1 MNKTD
6 KLLESLNSLIKKAEE
21 SERKNLME
29 SVPDFPGLSKIP
41 GFVEEYEKGIARL
54 LRRQRKKFLDG
65 LNGFIGK
72 DSKETLE
79 TLLVFFTQNLFAEDD
94 FEDEFQELTEGFLQQ
109 TIEELAEVIMD
120 SIDPEVPFKVLSTR
134 TVNWIKDWSK
144 KLAEIMKLNTHEAVE
159 NVLTNAIENGSSIQ
173 DIELTLKDMPQFDRE
188 RARTTAITEVLAA
201 SSAAQH
207 ESYVQSPAV
216 KKKKWRHSGGKKN
229 NPRENHID
237 LDGTV
242 IGVDEEFHIPGSS
255 ETCMFPRDHHLSAGE
270 RVHCHCILNPVIDRE
285 ILGLS
290 EYEKESIRF
299 QVLMELNE
307 NKFEKEDK
315 ISKGIIV

>member
-6 KLLESLNSLIKKAEE
+6 KLLESLTAFIQKAEE
-21 SERKNLME
+21 NEREKLVE
-29 SVPDFPGLSKIP
+29 VVPDFPGLSKIP

-65 LNGFIGK
+65 LNGFINK

-79 TLLVFFTQNLFAEDD
+79 ALLVFFTQNLFAEDD
-94 FEDEFQELTEGFLQQ
+94 FEEEFQELTEGFLQQ
-109 TIEELAEVIMD
+109 TVEELAGVIMD
-120 SIDPEVPFKVLSTR
+120 SLDPDVPFEALSTR
-134 TVNWIKDWSK
+134 AADWIKGWSE
-144 KLAEIMKLNTHEAVE
+144 KLAKIMKLNTHEAVE
-159 NVLTNAIENGSSIQ
+159 NILADAIENGSSIQ

-207 ESYVQSPAV
+207 ESYAQSPAV

-229 NPRENHID
+229 NPRENHVD

-242 IGVDEEFHIPGSS
+242 IGVEEEFQIPDSS
-255 ETCMFPRDHHLSAGE
+255 ETCMFPRDPKLSAGE
-270 RVHCHCILNPVIDRE
+270 RVHCHCVLSPVVDNE

-290 EYEKESIRF
+290 AEEKENIRRE
-299 QVLMELNE
+299 VLANME
-307 NKFEKEDK
+307 
-315 ISKGIIV
+315 

>member
-6 KLLESLNSLIKKAEE
+6 KLLESLNVFIQKAEE
-21 SERKNLME
+21 NQYKQLGEM
-29 SVPDFPGLSKIP
+29 VPDFPGKSNIP
-41 GFVEEYEKGIARL
+41 KYVEDYEKGIARL

-65 LNGFIGK
+65 LNGFVSK

-79 TLLVFFTQNLFAEDD
+79 ALLVFFTQNLFAEDD
-94 FEDEFQELTEGFLQQ
+94 FEEEFQELTEGFLQQ

-120 SIDPEVPFKVLSTR
+120 SIDPEVPFKVLSNR
-134 TVNWIKDWSK
+134 TINWIKGWSE
-144 KLAEIMKLNTHEAVE
+144 KLTKIMKLNTHEAVE
-159 NVLTNAIENGSSIQ
+159 NVLTNAIENGSTIQ
-173 DIELTLKDMPQFDRE
+173 DIGLTLKDMPQFDRE

-207 ESYVQSPAV
+207 ESFAQSPAV

-242 IGVDEEFHIPGSS
+242 IGVDEEFQIPGSS
-255 ETCMFPRDHHLSAGE
+255 ETCMFPRDPKLSAGE
-270 RVHCHCILNPVIDRE
+270 RVHCHCVLSPVVDNK

-290 EYEKESIRF
+290 PEEKEEIRRE
-299 QVLMELNE
+299 VLANME
-307 NKFEKEDK
+307 
-315 ISKGIIV
+315 

>member
-6 KLLESLNSLIKKAEE
+6 KLLDSLNAFIQKAEE
-21 SERKNLME
+21 DEREKLVE
-29 SVPDFPGLSKIP
+29 VVPDFPGLSKIP

-79 TLLVFFTQNLFAEDD
+79 ALLVFFTQNLFAEDD
-94 FEDEFQELTEGFLQQ
+94 FEEEFHELTEGFLQQ
-109 TIEELAEVIMD
+109 TVEELAGVIMD
-120 SIDPEVPFKVLSTR
+120 SLDPDVPFEALSTR
-134 TVNWIKDWSK
+134 AADWIKGWSE
-144 KLAEIMKLNTHEAVE
+144 KLAKVMKLNTHEAVE
-159 NVLTNAIENGSSIQ
+159 NVLTDAIENGSSIQ
-173 DIELTLKDMPQFDRE
+173 DIELRLKDMPQFDRE
-188 RARTTAITEVLAA
+188 RARATAITEVLAA

-207 ESYVQSPAV
+207 ESYTQSPAV

-237 LDGTV
+237 LDDTV
-242 IGVDEEFHIPGSS
+242 IGVDEEFQIPGSN
-255 ETCMFPRDHHLSAGE
+255 ETCMFPRDPKLSAGE
-270 RVHCHCILNPVIDRE
+270 RVHCHCVLSPVVDNE

-290 EYEKESIRF
+290 VKEKEEIRRE
-299 QVLMELNE
+299 VLANME
-307 NKFEKEDK
+307 
-315 ISKGIIV
+315 

>member
-6 KLLESLNSLIKKAEE
+6 KLLESLNAFILKAEE
-21 SERKNLME
+21 NQYKHLGEM
-29 SVPDFPGLSKIP
+29 VPDFPGKLNIP
-41 GFVEEYEKGIARL
+41 KYVEEYEKGIARL

-65 LNGFIGK
+65 LNSFISK

-79 TLLVFFTQNLFAEDD
+79 ALLVFFTQNLFAEDD
-94 FEDEFQELTEGFLQQ
+94 FEEEFQELTEGFLQQ
-109 TIEELAEVIMD
+109 TIEELAVVIMD
-120 SIDPEVPFKVLSTR
+120 SIDPEVPFKVLSNR
-134 TVNWIKDWSK
+134 TTNWIKGWSE
-144 KLAEIMKLNTHEAVE
+144 KLAQIMKLNTHEAVE
-159 NVLTNAIENGSSIQ
+159 TVLTNAIENGSSIQ

-216 KKKKWRHSGGKKN
+216 KKKKWRHSGEKKN

-242 IGVDEEFHIPGSS
+242 IGVDEEFQIPGSR
-255 ETCMFPRDHHLSAGE
+255 ETCMFPRDSKLSAGE
-270 RVHCHCILNPVIDRE
+270 RVRCHCVLSPVVDNE

-290 EYEKESIRF
+290 AEEKEKIRREA
-299 QVLMELNE
+299 LANME
-307 NKFEKEDK
+307 
-315 ISKGIIV
+315 

>member
-6 KLLESLNSLIKKAEE
+6 KLLESLNVFIQKAEE
-21 SERKNLME
+21 NHYKQLGEM
-29 SVPDFPGLSKIP
+29 VPDFPGKSNIP
-41 GFVEEYEKGIARL
+41 KYVEDYEKGIARL

-65 LNGFIGK
+65 LNGFVSK

-79 TLLVFFTQNLFAEDD
+79 SLLVFFTQNLFAEDD
-94 FEDEFQELTEGFLQQ
+94 FEEEFQELTEGFLQQ

-120 SIDPEVPFKVLSTR
+120 SIDTEVPFKVLSTR

-159 NVLTNAIENGSSIQ
+159 NILTEAIENGSSIQ

-207 ESYVQSPAV
+207 ESYAQSPAV

-229 NPRENHID
+229 NPRESHID

-242 IGVDEEFHIPGSS
+242 IAVDEEFQIPGSG
-255 ETCMFPRDHHLSAGE
+255 ETCMFPRDPKLSAGE
-270 RVHCHCILNPVIDRE
+270 RVHCHCVLSPVVDNE

-290 EYEKESIRF
+290 AEEKEKIRREA
-299 QVLMELNE
+299 LANME
-307 NKFEKEDK
+307 
-315 ISKGIIV
+315 

>member
-6 KLLESLNSLIKKAEE
+6 KLLESLNVFIQKAEE
-21 SERKNLME
+21 NQYKQLGEM
-29 SVPDFPGLSKIP
+29 VPDFPGKSNIP
-41 GFVEEYEKGIARL
+41 KYVEDYEKGIARL
-54 LRRQRKKFLDG
+54 LRRQRKKFLNG
-65 LNGFIGK
+65 LNGFVSK

-79 TLLVFFTQNLFAEDD
+79 ALLVFFTQNLFAEDD
-94 FEDEFQELTEGFLQQ
+94 FEEEFQELTEGFLQQ

-120 SIDPEVPFKVLSTR
+120 SIDTEVPFKVLSTR

-159 NVLTNAIENGSSIQ
+159 NILTEAIENGSSIQ

-207 ESYVQSPAV
+207 ESYAQSPAV

-229 NPRENHID
+229 NPRESHID

-242 IGVDEEFHIPGSS
+242 IAVDEEFQIPGSG
-255 ETCMFPRDHHLSAGE
+255 ETCMFPRDPKLSAGE
-270 RVHCHCILNPVIDRE
+270 RVHCHCILSPVVDPDI
-285 ILGLS
+285 IKLPS
-290 EYEKESIRF
+290 EKKETIRM
-299 QVLMELNE
+299 QVLNNL
-307 NKFEKEDK
+307 
-315 ISKGIIV
+315 

>member
-6 KLLESLNSLIKKAEE
+6 KLLESLNVFIQKAEE
-21 SERKNLME
+21 NQYKQLGEM
-29 SVPDFPGLSKIP
+29 VPDFPGKSNIP
-41 GFVEEYEKGIARL
+41 KYVEEYEKGIARL
-54 LRRQRKKFLDG
+54 LRRQHKKFLDG
-65 LNGFIGK
+65 LKGFVSK
-72 DSKETLE
+72 DSEETLKA
-79 TLLVFFTQNLFAEDD
+79 LLVFFTQNLFAEDD
-94 FEDEFQELTEGFLQQ
+94 FEEEFQELTEGFLQQ
-109 TIEELAEVIMD
+109 TIEEMAEVIMD

-159 NVLTNAIENGSSIQ
+159 NVLTDAIENGSSIQ

-207 ESYVQSPAV
+207 ESYAQSPAV

-242 IGVDEEFHIPGSS
+242 IGVDEEFQIPGSE
-255 ETCMFPRDHHLSAGE
+255 ETCMFPRDPKLSAGE
-270 RVHCHCILNPVIDRE
+270 RVHCHCVLSPVVDNE

-290 EYEKESIRF
+290 PEEKEEIRKKT
-299 QVLMELNE
+299 L
-307 NKFEKEDK
+307 D
-315 ISKGIIV
+315 GIC

>member
-6 KLLESLNSLIKKAEE
+6 KLLESLNSFIKKAEE
-21 SERKNLME
+21 DERKNLME
-29 SVPDFPGLSKIP
+29 SVPDFPGLFMIP
-41 GFVEEYEKGIARL
+41 KYVETYEKDVAKL
-54 LRRQRKKFLDG
+54 LRRHRKKFLDG
-65 LNGFIGK
+65 LNGFISK

-79 TLLVFFTQNLFAEDD
+79 ALLVFFTQNLFAEDD
-94 FEDEFQELTEGFLQQ
+94 FEEEFQELTEGFLQQ
-109 TIEELAEVIMD
+109 TIEELTEVIMD

-159 NVLTNAIENGSSIQ
+159 NILTDAIENGSSIQ
-173 DIELTLKDMPQFDRE
+173 DIELTLKDMPQFGRD

-207 ESYVQSPAV
+207 ESYAQSPAV

-242 IGVDEEFHIPGSS
+242 IGVDEEFQIPGSS
-255 ETCMFPRDHHLSAGE
+255 ETCMFPRDPKLSTRE
-270 RVHCHCILNPVIDRE
+270 RVNCHCVLSPVVDNE

-290 EYEKESIRF
+290 AEEKIR
-299 QVLMELNE
+299 
-307 NKFEKEDK
+307 EKID
-315 ISKGIIV
+315 II

>member
-6 KLLESLNSLIKKAEE
+6 QLLNSLSAFIRKAEE
-21 SERKNLME
+21 DEKKDLME
-29 SVPDFPGLSKIP
+29 GIPDFPGLSKIP

-54 LRRQRKKFLDG
+54 LRRQRKRFLDG

-72 DSKETLE
+72 ESKETLE
-79 TLLVFFTQNLFAEDD
+79 ALLMFFTQNLFAEDD
-94 FEDEFQELTEGFLQQ
+94 FEEEFQELTEGFLQQ
-109 TIEELAEVIMD
+109 TVEELAGVIMD
-120 SIDPEVPFKVLSTR
+120 SLDRDVPFEALSTR
-134 TVNWIKDWSK
+134 AADWIKGWSE

-159 NVLTNAIENGSSIQ
+159 NVLTDAIENGFSIQ
-173 DIELTLKDMPQFDRE
+173 DIELTLKDLPQFDRD

-207 ESYVQSPAV
+207 ESYAQSPAV

-237 LDGTV
+237 LDGTI
-242 IGVDEEFHIPGSS
+242 IGVDEEFQVSGSS
-255 ETCMFPRDHHLSAGE
+255 ETCMFPRDPKLSAGE
-270 RVHCHCILNPVIDRE
+270 RVHCHCVLSPVVDKE

-290 EYEKESIRF
+290 AEEKEEIRREA
-299 QVLMELNE
+299 LANME
-307 NKFEKEDK
+307 
-315 ISKGIIV
+315 

>member
-6 KLLESLNSLIKKAEE
+6 KLLESLNAFILKAEE
-21 SERKNLME
+21 NQYKHLGEM
-29 SVPDFPGLSKIP
+29 VPDFPGKLNIP
-41 GFVEEYEKGIARL
+41 KYVEEYEKGIARL

-65 LNGFIGK
+65 LNSFISK

-79 TLLVFFTQNLFAEDD
+79 ALLVFFTQNLFAEDD
-94 FEDEFQELTEGFLQQ
+94 FEEEFQELTEGFLQQ
-109 TIEELAEVIMD
+109 TIEELAVVIMD
-120 SIDPEVPFKVLSTR
+120 SIDPEVPFKVLSNR
-134 TVNWIKDWSK
+134 TTNWIKGWSE
-144 KLAEIMKLNTHEAVE
+144 KLAQIMKLNTHEAVE
-159 NVLTNAIENGSSIQ
+159 TVLTNAIENGSSIQ

-216 KKKKWRHSGGKKN
+216 KKKKWRHSGEKKN

-242 IGVDEEFHIPGSS
+242 IGVDEEFQIPGSR
-255 ETCMFPRDHHLSAGE
+255 ETCMFPRDSKLSAGE
-270 RVHCHCILNPVIDRE
+270 RVRCHCVLSPVVDHQILS
-285 ILGLS
+285 LS
-290 EYEKESIRF
+290 ANEKEEIR
-299 QVLMELNE
+299 QDLL
-307 NKFEKEDK
+307 KK
-315 ISKGIIV
+315 I

>member
-6 KLLESLNSLIKKAEE
+6 RLLESLNAFIQKAEE
-21 SERKNLME
+21 TEREKLMK
-29 SVPDFPGLSKIP
+29 SVPDFPGLSRIP
-41 GFVEEYEKGIARL
+41 GFVEEYEKSIAKL
-54 LRRQRKKFLDG
+54 LRRQRKKFLEG

-79 TLLVFFTQNLFAEDD
+79 ALLVLFTQYLFAEDD
-94 FEDEFQELTEGFLQQ
+94 FEGEFQELTEGFLQQ

-120 SIDPEVPFKVLSTR
+120 SIDPEVPFKVLSNR
-134 TVNWIKDWSK
+134 TINWIKGWSE
-144 KLAEIMKLNTHEAVE
+144 KLTKIMKLNTHEAVE
-159 NVLTNAIENGSSIQ
+159 NVITNAIENGSTIQ

-207 ESYVQSPAV
+207 ESFVQSPAV

-242 IGVDEEFHIPGSS
+242 IGVDEEFQIPGSS
-255 ETCMFPRDHHLSAGE
+255 ETCMFPRDPKLSAGE
-270 RVHCHCILNPVIDRE
+270 RVHCHCVLSPVVDNK

-290 EYEKESIRF
+290 PEEKEEIRRE
-299 QVLMELNE
+299 VLANME
-307 NKFEKEDK
+307 
-315 ISKGIIV
+315 

>member
-6 KLLESLNSLIKKAEE
+6 KLLESLNVFIQKAEE
-21 SERKNLME
+21 NQYKQLGEM
-29 SVPDFPGLSKIP
+29 VPDFPGKSNIP
-41 GFVEEYEKGIARL
+41 KYVEEYEKGIARL

-65 LNGFIGK
+65 LKGFVSK

-79 TLLVFFTQNLFAEDD
+79 ALLVFFTQNLFAVDG
-94 FEDEFQELTEGFLQQ
+94 FEEEFQELTEGFLQQ

-120 SIDPEVPFKVLSTR
+120 SIDPEVPFKVLSNR
-134 TVNWIKDWSK
+134 TINWIKDWSK
-144 KLAEIMKLNTHEAVE
+144 KLAGIMKLNTHEAVE
-159 NVLTNAIENGSSIQ
+159 NVLTDAIENGSTIQ

-201 SSAAQH
+201 SSAAQY
-207 ESYVQSPAV
+207 ESFAQSPAV

-242 IGVDEEFHIPGSS
+242 IGVDEEFQIPGSS
-255 ETCMFPRDHHLSAGE
+255 ETCMFPRDPKLSAGE
-270 RVHCHCILNPVIDRE
+270 RVHCHCVLSPVVDNK

-290 EYEKESIRF
+290 PEEKEEIRRE
-299 QVLMELNE
+299 VLANME
-307 NKFEKEDK
+307 
-315 ISKGIIV
+315 

>member
-6 KLLESLNSLIKKAEE
+6 KLLENLNLFIQKAEE
-21 SERKNLME
+21 DEREKLVE
-29 SVPDFPGLSKIP
+29 VVPDFPGLSKIP
-41 GFVEEYEKGIARL
+41 GFVEEYEKGFAKL

-65 LNGFIGK
+65 LKGFVSK

-79 TLLVFFTQNLFAEDD
+79 ALLVFFTQNLFAEDD
-94 FEDEFQELTEGFLQQ
+94 FEEEFQELTEGFLQQ

-120 SIDPEVPFKVLSTR
+120 SIDPDVPFKVLSNR
-134 TVNWIKDWSK
+134 TINWIKNWSK

-159 NVLTNAIENGSSIQ
+159 NVLTDAIENGSSIQ

-207 ESYVQSPAV
+207 ESYAQSPAV

-242 IGVDEEFHIPGSS
+242 IGVDEEFQIPSSS
-255 ETCMFPRDHHLSAGE
+255 ETCMFPRDPKLSAGE
-270 RVHCHCILNPVIDRE
+270 RVHCHCVMAPIIDQE
-285 ILGLS
+285 IIGLS
-290 EYEKESIRF
+290 ATEKLNIRNLF
-299 QVLMELNE
+299 LE
-307 NKFEKEDK
+307 NIE
-315 ISKGIIV
+315 

>member
-6 KLLESLNSLIKKAEE
+6 KLLESLNAFIQKAEE
-21 SERKNLME
+21 DEKEKLVE
-29 SVPDFPGLSKIP
+29 VVPDFPGLSKIP

-72 DSKETLE
+72 DSTETLE
-79 TLLVFFTQNLFAEDD
+79 ALLVFFTQNLFAEDD
-94 FEDEFQELTEGFLQQ
+94 FEEEFQELTEGFLQQ
-109 TIEELAEVIMD
+109 TVEELAGVIMD
-120 SIDPEVPFKVLSTR
+120 SLDPEVPFKALSTR
-134 TVNWIKDWSK
+134 AVDWIKGWSE

-159 NVLTNAIENGSSIQ
+159 DVLTDAIENGSSIQ

-207 ESYVQSPAV
+207 ESYAQSPVV

-237 LDGTV
+237 LDGTIV
-242 IGVDEEFHIPGSS
+242 EVDEEFQIPGSS
-255 ETCMFPRDHHLSAGE
+255 ETCMFPRDPKLSAGE
-270 RVHCHCILNPVIDRE
+270 RVHCHCVLSPVVDNE

-290 EYEKESIRF
+290 AEEKEEIRREA
-299 QVLMELNE
+299 LANME
-307 NKFEKEDK
+307 
-315 ISKGIIV
+315 

>member
-6 KLLESLNSLIKKAEE
+6 KLLDSLNAFIQKAKENQYKQLGE
-21 SERKNLME
+21 M
-29 SVPDFPGLSKIP
+29 VPDFPGKSNIP
-41 GFVEEYEKGIARL
+41 KYVEEYEKGIARL

-65 LNGFIGK
+65 LNGFVSK

-79 TLLVFFTQNLFAEDD
+79 ALLVFFTQNLFAEDD
-94 FEDEFQELTEGFLQQ
+94 FEEEIHELTEGFLQQ
-109 TIEELAEVIMD
+109 TIEELAEMIMD
-120 SIDPEVPFKVLSTR
+120 FIDPEVPFKVLSNR
-134 TVNWIKDWSK
+134 TINWIKDWSK
-144 KLAEIMKLNTHEAVE
+144 KLAGIMKLNTHEAVE
-159 NVLTNAIENGSSIQ
+159 NVLTDAIENGSSIH
-173 DIELTLKDMPQFDRE
+173 DIELTLKEMPQFDRE

-207 ESYVQSPAV
+207 ESYSQSPAV

-242 IGVDEEFHIPGSS
+242 IGLDEEFQIPGSS
-255 ETCMFPRDHHLSAGE
+255 ESCMFPRDPKLSAGE
-270 RVHCHCILNPVIDRE
+270 RVHCHCVLSPVVDNM

-290 EYEKESIRF
+290 AEEKEEIRREA
-299 QVLMELNE
+299 LARME
-307 NKFEKEDK
+307 
-315 ISKGIIV
+315 

>member
-6 KLLESLNSLIKKAEE
+6 KLLESLNVFIQKAEE
-21 SERKNLME
+21 NQYKQLGEM
-29 SVPDFPGLSKIP
+29 VPDFPGKSNIP
-41 GFVEEYEKGIARL
+41 KYVEDYEKGIARL
-54 LRRQRKKFLDG
+54 LRRQRKKFLNG
-65 LNGFIGK
+65 LNGFVSK

-79 TLLVFFTQNLFAEDD
+79 ALLVFFTQNLFAEDD
-94 FEDEFQELTEGFLQQ
+94 FEEVFQELTEGFLQQ

-134 TVNWIKDWSK
+134 TVNWIRDWSE
-144 KLAEIMKLNTHEAVE
+144 KLAQIMKLNTHEAVE
-159 NVLTNAIENGSSIQ
+159 NILTDAIENGSSIQ
-173 DIELTLKDMPQFDRE
+173 DIELTLKELPQFDRE

-207 ESYVQSPAV
+207 ESYAQSPAV

-229 NPRENHID
+229 NPRESHIN

-242 IGVDEEFHIPGSS
+242 IGIDEEFQIPGSS
-255 ETCMFPRDHHLSAGE
+255 ETCMFPRDPKLSAGE
-270 RVHCHCILNPVIDRE
+270 RVHCHCVLSPVIDNE

-290 EYEKESIRF
+290 AEEKEKIR
-299 QVLMELNE
+299 LNIL
-307 NKFEKEDK
+307 K
-315 ISKGIIV
+315 

>member
-6 KLLESLNSLIKKAEE
+6 KLLESLTAFIQKAEE
-21 SERKNLME
+21 DEREKLLE
-29 SVPDFPGLSKIP
+29 VVPDFPGLSKIP

-79 TLLVFFTQNLFAEDD
+79 ALLVFFTQNLFAEDD
-94 FEDEFQELTEGFLQQ
+94 FEEEFQELTEGFLQQ
-109 TIEELAEVIMD
+109 TVEELAGVIMD
-120 SIDPEVPFKVLSTR
+120 SLDPDVPFEALSTR
-134 TVNWIKDWSK
+134 AADWIKGWSE
-144 KLAEIMKLNTHEAVE
+144 KLAKIMKLNTHEAVE
-159 NVLTNAIENGSSIQ
+159 SVLTDAIENGSSIQ
-173 DIELTLKDMPQFDRE
+173 DIELTLKYMPQFDRD

-207 ESYVQSPAV
+207 ESYAQSPAV
-216 KKKKWRHSGGKKN
+216 TKKKWRHSGGKKN

-242 IGVDEEFHIPGSS
+242 IGVDEEFRIPGSS
-255 ETCMFPRDHHLSAGE
+255 ETCMFPRDPKLSAGE
-270 RVHCHCILNPVIDRE
+270 RVHCHCVLSPVVDNE
-285 ILGLS
+285 ILGLTA
-290 EYEKESIRF
+290 EKKEEIRRE
-299 QVLMELNE
+299 VLANME
-307 NKFEKEDK
+307 
-315 ISKGIIV
+315 

>member
-6 KLLESLNSLIKKAEE
+6 KLLESLTAFIQKAEE
-21 SERKNLME
+21 DEREKLVE
-29 SVPDFPGLSKIP
+29 VVPDFPGLSKIP

-72 DSKETLE
+72 ESKETLE
-79 TLLVFFTQNLFAEDD
+79 ALLVFFTQNLFAEDD
-94 FEDEFQELTEGFLQQ
+94 FEEEFQELTEGFLQQ
-109 TIEELAEVIMD
+109 TVEELAGVIMD
-120 SIDPEVPFKVLSTR
+120 SLDPDVPFEALSTR
-134 TVNWIKDWSK
+134 AADWIKGWSE
-144 KLAEIMKLNTHEAVE
+144 KLAKIMKLNTHEAVE
-159 NVLTNAIENGSSIQ
+159 NVLTDAIENGSSIQ
-173 DIELTLKDMPQFDRE
+173 DIELTLKDMPQFDRN

-207 ESYVQSPAV
+207 ESYAQSPAV
-216 KKKKWRHSGGKKN
+216 EKKKWRHSGGKKN

-242 IGVDEEFHIPGSS
+242 IEVDEEFQIPGSS
-255 ETCMFPRDHHLSAGE
+255 ETCMFPRDPKLSAGE
-270 RVHCHCILNPVIDRE
+270 RVHCHCVLSPVVDNE

-290 EYEKESIRF
+290 AEEKEEIRREA
-299 QVLMELNE
+299 LANME
-307 NKFEKEDK
+307 
-315 ISKGIIV
+315 

>member
-6 KLLESLNSLIKKAEE
+6 KLLESLNVFIQKAEE
-21 SERKNLME
+21 SEREKLVE

-65 LNGFIGK
+65 LKGFVSK

-79 TLLVFFTQNLFAEDD
+79 AILVFFTQNLFAEDD
-94 FEDEFQELTEGFLQQ
+94 FEVEFQELTEGFLQQ

-120 SIDPEVPFKVLSTR
+120 SIDPEVPFQVLSNR
-134 TVNWIKDWSK
+134 TINWIKDWSK
-144 KLAEIMKLNTHEAVE
+144 KLARIMKLNTHEAVE
-159 NVLTNAIENGSSIQ
+159 NVLTDAIENGTSIQ
-173 DIELTLKDMPQFDRE
+173 DIELTLKDLPQFDRK

-201 SSAAQH
+201 SSAAQQ
-207 ESYVQSPAV
+207 EAYSQSPAV
-216 KKKKWRHSGGKKN
+216 IAKKWRHSRGKKN
-229 NPRENHID
+229 NPRENHMS

-242 IGVDEEFHIPGSS
+242 VGVDEEFTIPSS
-255 ETCMFPRDHHLSAGE
+255 GETCVYPRDSKLSAKE
-270 RVHCHCILNPVIDRE
+270 RVNCHCVIGPVVDQR

-290 EYEKESIRF
+290 SEKKDNAEYEFRK
-299 QVLMELNE
+299 
-307 NKFEKEDK
+307 
-315 ISKGIIV
+315 

>member
-6 KLLESLNSLIKKAEE
+6 KLLENLNVFIQKAEE
-21 SERKNLME
+21 DERKNLME

-41 GFVEEYEKGIARL
+41 NFVEEYEKGIAKL

-65 LNGFIGK
+65 LNGFVSK
-72 DSKETLE
+72 DSNERLE
-79 TLLVFFTQNLFAEDD
+79 ALLVFFTQNLFAEDD
-94 FEDEFQELTEGFLQQ
+94 FEEEFQELTEGFLRQ
-109 TIEELAEVIMD
+109 TIKELAEAIMD
-120 SIDPEVPFKVLSTR
+120 SIDPEVPFKVLSNR
-134 TVNWIKDWSK
+134 TINWIKDWSK
-144 KLAEIMKLNTHEAVE
+144 KLAGIMKLNTHEAVE
-159 NVLTNAIENGSSIQ
+159 NTLTDAIENGSSIQ

-207 ESYVQSPAV
+207 ESYAQSPAV

-242 IGVDEEFHIPGSS
+242 IGVEEEFQIPGSS
-255 ETCMFPRDHHLSAGE
+255 ETCMFPRDPKLSVGE
-270 RVHCHCILNPVIDRE
+270 RVHCHCVLSPVVDKE

-290 EYEKESIRF
+290 AEEKEEIRREA
-299 QVLMELNE
+299 LANME
-307 NKFEKEDK
+307 
-315 ISKGIIV
+315 

>member
-1 MNKTD
+1 MNKAD
-6 KLLESLNSLIKKAEE
+6 KLLDSLNAFIQKAKENQYKQLGE
-21 SERKNLME
+21 M
-29 SVPDFPGLSKIP
+29 VPDFPGKSNIP
-41 GFVEEYEKGIARL
+41 KYVEEYEKGIARL

-65 LNGFIGK
+65 VNGFIGK

-79 TLLVFFTQNLFAEDD
+79 ALLVFFTQNLFAEDD
-94 FEDEFQELTEGFLQQ
+94 FEEEFQELTEGFLQQ

-144 KLAEIMKLNTHEAVE
+144 KLAGIMKLNTHEAVK
-159 NVLTNAIENGSSIQ
+159 NVLTDAIEKGLSIQ
-173 DIELTLKDMPQFDRE
+173 DIELTLKDMLQFDRD

-207 ESYVQSPAV
+207 ESYAQSPAV

-229 NPRENHID
+229 NLRENHID

-242 IGVDEEFHIPGSS
+242 IGVDEEFHIPGSG
-255 ETCMFPRDHHLSAGE
+255 ETCMFPRDPKLSAGE
-270 RVHCHCILNPVIDRE
+270 RVNCHCVLSPVVDNE

-290 EYEKESIRF
+290 ADEKEEIRREA
-299 QVLMELNE
+299 LANME
-307 NKFEKEDK
+307 
-315 ISKGIIV
+315 

>member
-6 KLLESLNSLIKKAEE
+6 KLLESLNVFILKAEE
-21 SERKNLME
+21 NQFKQLGEM
-29 SVPDFPGLSKIP
+29 VPDFPGKLNIP
-41 GFVEEYEKGIARL
+41 KYVEEYEKGIARL
-54 LRRQRKKFLDG
+54 LRRQRKKFLNG

-79 TLLVFFTQNLFAEDD
+79 ALLVFFTQNLFAEDD
-94 FEDEFQELTEGFLQQ
+94 FEDEFQELTERFLQQ

-120 SIDPEVPFKVLSTR
+120 SIDPEVSFKVLSTR
-134 TVNWIKDWSK
+134 TVNWIKDWSE
-144 KLAEIMKLNTHEAVE
+144 KLAQIMKLNTHEAVE
-159 NVLTNAIENGSSIQ
+159 NVLVEAIENGSSIP

-207 ESYVQSPAV
+207 ESYAQSPAV

-229 NPRENHID
+229 NPREHHID

-242 IGVDEEFHIPGSS
+242 IPVDEEFQIPGSS
-255 ETCMFPRDHHLSAGE
+255 ETCMFPRDPKLSAGE
-270 RVHCHCILNPVIDRE
+270 RVHCHCVLSPVVDNE

-290 EYEKESIRF
+290 PEEKEEIRRK
-299 QVLMELNE
+299 VLANME
-307 NKFEKEDK
+307 
-315 ISKGIIV
+315 